1 MNKHQKKFIKRL
13 YDNSE
18 DEGAKAKLEKVFPN
32 LLSKIKK

>member
-1 MNKHQKKFIKRL
+1 MNKQQKKFIKRL

-32 LLSKIKK
+32 I